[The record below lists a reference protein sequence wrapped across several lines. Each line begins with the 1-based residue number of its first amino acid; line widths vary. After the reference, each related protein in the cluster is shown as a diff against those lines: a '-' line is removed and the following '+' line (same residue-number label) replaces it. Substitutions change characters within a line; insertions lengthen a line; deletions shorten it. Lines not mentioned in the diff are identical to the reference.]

1 MHPAELGR
9 IALNKVCVLRF
20 DILFLITLT
29 LQSHSSTN
37 HGDDGSP
44 SLTDMP
50 PNTPFNVTQAA
61 SIGTYEDDVVT
72 VEQ

>member
-9 IALNKVCVLRF
+9 IALNK
-20 DILFLITLT
+20 
-29 LQSHSSTN
+29 SHSSTN